1 MVSPTIEASQFEREV
16 KDEGNE
22 DTWHWWNNFR
32 STANFEKKLSL
43 ALELTADLPDSDE
56 IDRWLGEPIKCL
68 VVPTHLFMTNK
79 KGFPV
84 LPKSHQVAI
93 RQFLRQKTQ
102 ILITGAQR
110 HQNYKHYQQ
119 YMEHLWQVRKPII
132 FSPHVSPFTI
142 MYHHLFRL
150 DTKQTRSCNLPKDMK
165 ISSNIHFSP

>member
-1 MVSPTIEASQFEREV
+1 MNSPKIEASLFERDVDEEEV
-16 KDEGNE
+16 D

-32 STANFEKKLSL
+32 ITANFEKKLSL
-43 ALELTADLPDSDE
+43 ALELTADLPDAVD

-110 HQNYKHYQQ
+110 HQHYKHYQQ
-119 YMEHLWQVRKPII
+119 YIEHLWQVRGNNNHLLS
-132 FSPHVSPFTI
+132 FSSLYCVF
-142 MYHHLFRL
+142 L
-150 DTKQTRSCNLPKDMK
+150 
-165 ISSNIHFSP
+165 